1 MEGKK
6 MNAENKDVATQENN
20 VEAVSL
26 TPATDI
32 YESKDG
38 VILYVDLPGVS
49 KKTLDIDV
57 DQDILTIKGKI
68 DLTTAKEM
76 QPTYIDVKA
85 DVFERRFTLGE
96 ELDANKIEATLE
108 QGALKLSIP
117 RQEKH
122 QPKKINIKVA

>member
-76 QPTYIDVKA
+76 QPTYIDVKS

>member
-1 MEGKK
+1 MEDKK

-20 VEAVSL
+20 VEAVTL

-32 YESKDG
+32 YESKEG
-38 VILYVDLPGVS
+38 VTLYVDLPGVS